1 MLNQLELALCN
12 IRSQLKKMTLGSSF
26 QRKEY
31 IMNESG
37 EFTQDS
43 NGNDLCQITTIQG
56 YIQNVSL
63 VHDSLAAMLEEL
75 NISTSALGIKYM
87 GSKVLKSTPIAAPYP
102 VTYMNNRQCFIDTV
116 QQNFLVMCFLSRM
129 TPQSEKIEG
138 WQKFGVVD
146 IMEDIRTLL
155 EGYIVTPGA
164 TPLKWT
170 SDQIPVDVG
179 IPNSTQGKKNGAVIY
194 GKTFSH
200 IVYMRPA
207 DAYIGLDTNVPDSMT
222 LNPVLTVKGPDYL
235 GEHGDPMPGPDIRL
249 HTNVIKDIVNTVE
262 QPEQIR
268 PLGVSGETDK
278 EIE

>member
-1 MLNQLELALCN
+1 MLNQLELALAN
-12 IRSQLKKMTLGSSF
+12 IRNQLKKMTLGNSF

-37 EFTQDS
+37 EYTQD
-43 NGNDLCQITTIQG
+43 NDGNDLCQITTIPG

-63 VHDSLAAMLEEL
+63 VHDSLGAMLDEL
-75 NISTSALGIKYM
+75 NISNSALGVKYM

-102 VTYMNNRQCFIDTV
+102 ITYMAGQQCFLDTV
-116 QQNFLVMCFLSRM
+116 QQTFLVMCFLSRL

-138 WQKFGVVD
+138 WGKFGIVD

-155 EGYIVTPGA
+155 EGYVVTPGA

-207 DAYIGLDTNVPDSMT
+207 NAYIGADTNVPDDMT
-222 LNPVLTVKGPDYL
+222 LTPVLTVKGPDYT
-235 GEHGDPMPGPDIRL
+235 GEFGDPMPGPDTRL
-249 HTNVIKDIVNTVE
+249 HTNVIKDIKDTII
-262 QPEQIR
+262 QPEQTR
-268 PLGVSGETDK
+268 PIGISGETDK
-278 EIE
+278 EI

>member
-12 IRSQLKKMTLGSSF
+12 IRNQLKKMTLGHSF
-26 QRKEY
+26 QRREY

-37 EFTQDS
+37 EYTQDE
-43 NGNDLCQITTIQG
+43 NENDLCQITTVQG

-63 VHDSLAAMLEEL
+63 VHDSLGAMLEEM
-75 NISTSALGIKYM
+75 NISTSALGVKYM

-102 VTYMNNRQCFIDTV
+102 ITYMDKAQCSIDVV
-116 QQNFLVMCFLSRM
+116 QQNFLVMCFLSRL

-138 WQKFGVVD
+138 WQKFGIVD

-207 DAYIGLDTNVPDSMT
+207 DAYIGADTNIPDNMT
-222 LNPVLTVKGPDYL
+222 LNPVLTVKGPDYT
-235 GEHGDPMPGPDIRL
+235 GEFGDPMPGPDIRL
-249 HTNVIKDIVNTVE
+249 HTNSIKNIENNVI
-262 QPEQIR
+262 QPEQVR
-268 PLGVSGETDK
+268 PIGISGETDK